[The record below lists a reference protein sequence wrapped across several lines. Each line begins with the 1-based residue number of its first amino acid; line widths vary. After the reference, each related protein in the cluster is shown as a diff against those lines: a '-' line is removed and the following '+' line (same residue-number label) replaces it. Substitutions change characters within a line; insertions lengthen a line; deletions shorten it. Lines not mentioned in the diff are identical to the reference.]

1 MKTLVE
7 VTQTVE
13 VEVDEETFTEEFMKE
28 YRETFY
34 QFQTIDDHIKHI
46 AQMEARG
53 LLPATGYGFVEGY
66 GYIDIMGIKA
76 EVIDQVE
83 EIDGV

>member
-13 VEVDEETFTEEFMKE
+13 VEVDESKFNDEFMRE
-28 YRETFY
+28 YRRQFY
-34 QFQTIDDHIKHI
+34 PWMSIKDHVKHI

-53 LLPATGYGFVEGY
+53 LLPFAEDGFVEGY
-66 GYIDIMGIKA
+66 GPMTEMGIKA
-76 EVIDQVE
+76 RVIDQHE
-83 EIDGV
+83 ETNGV